1 MPNEYDSF
9 VDREIVTTRVIAA
22 PRELVWR
29 AWTDP
34 EHVRNW
40 WGPKGF
46 TNTFHEYDLRPG
58 GVWRFIMHGPDG
70 TDYKNES
77 VFVEVAEPELLVFD
91 HISPPRFRATVL
103 FEDLGGKTKIT
114 FRQLFDLPEVY
125 RRVKVYAVPA
135 NEENME
141 KLEAELARIPF
152 TPQPV

>member
-114 FRQLFDLPEVY
+114 FRQLFHLPEVY

-135 NEENME
+135 NEENMD
-141 KLEAELARIPF
+141 KLEAELARVPF